1 MKNKHF
7 MSEQIEYY
15 SKDSRVKYIDEY
27 RLILTLEFRKKL
39 YEECNGN
46 YTASRLK
53 EILEEN
59 NFKVKGIHYHWFHD
73 LLKEFKKRKP
83 CGAKNN
89 ILYQYDGVT
98 SIDKSYD
105 EFLLSTGK
113 FIKSRKG
120 IKFGTEF
127 IQEVY
132 SVYPDITIEEYIK
145 SLGFDI
151 DRIGYQ
157 RIYNLKKMLDGETPI
172 NDKIDDTSINI
183 LKLNPYV
190 KRVNSKQFSLKD
202 NFFNEAIYFS
212 HRNISDVLRIFEID
226 PLLVPINSKNRIK
239 YVLSHWM
246 YKACKDLTYN
256 YELLVKIEKN
266 KYNELLKIVNL
277 AFDTTNNYLKY
288 CNKSEKKEIIEL
300 INNFDYSSKCS
311 YTKKYIR
318 EKIGVSKTSF
328 YSIINDANYGK
339 HDADV
344 LVKEKDEIEAIRKV
358 IEYKGFKKGS
368 RLIYSLLPKL
378 TGISIGRTK
387 ILKLC
392 RKANL
397 TSTIRTKN
405 VSRRAANKILEE
417 NVKPNLVKRK
427 FKLCKPGDITLTDVS
442 YLKHLDS
449 NIYLSA
455 LKDSCSGM
463 VKLICS
469 ENNNLDLV
477 NDTINLL
484 DNNDSNSPKI
494 FHSDQGVLY
503 LNPTFQLKLKEMGY
517 LQSMSKRGNC
527 WDNSSME
534 SFFGHFKD
542 ECDFSTCN
550 TLDDLIKLLKEYEYY
565 YNYERVQWSRN
576 KMTPYEFKNYINNM
590 TDEEYKLYY
599 DKELA
604 KYNEMMTKAAEK
616 AIKRAKDIGIE
627 SNQ

>member
-7 MSEQIEYY
+7 TDKQIEYY

-27 RLILTLEFRKKL
+27 RLVLTLEFRKKL

-46 YTASRLK
+46 YTVSTLK
-53 EILEEN
+53 KIFEKN
-59 NFKVKGIHYHWFHD
+59 NFRTIGIYSSWFSHTIG
-73 LLKEFKKRKP
+73 EFKVRKP

-89 ILYQYDGVT
+89 VLYQYDGVT

-105 EFLLSTGK
+105 EYLLSTGK
-113 FIKSRKG
+113 FIKCRNG
-120 IKFGTEF
+120 IKFSTEF
-127 IQEVY
+127 IQEIY
-132 SVYPDITIEEYIK
+132 SVYPDITIEEYIN
-145 SLGFDI
+145 SLGFDTN
-151 DRIGYQ
+151 RIGYQ
-157 RIYNLKKMLDGETPI
+157 RIYHLKKMFDGETPL
-172 NDKIDDTSINI
+172 NNKIDDTSIKI

-190 KRVNSKQFSLKD
+190 KRVNSKQFSLRD
-202 NFFNEAIYFS
+202 NFFNEAIYFR
-212 HRNISDVLRIFEID
+212 HLNISDVLRIFEID
-226 PLLVPINSKNRIK
+226 PLLVPIGSKNRIK
-239 YVLSHWM
+239 YLLSHWK
-246 YKACKDLTYN
+246 YQACIDLTSN

-266 KYNELLKIVNL
+266 KYNELLKIVNV

-288 CNKSEKKEIIEL
+288 CSKSEKKEIIEL
-300 INNFDYSSKCS
+300 INNLDYSSKYS

-328 YSIINDANYGK
+328 YSIINDTNYGK
-339 HDADV
+339 HESDA
-344 LVKEKDEIEAIRKV
+344 LIKEKYETEAIRKV
-358 IEYKGFKKGS
+358 IEYKGLKKGS

-378 TGISIGRTK
+378 TGIKLGRAK
-387 ILKLC
+387 ILKIC
-392 RKANL
+392 RKSNL

-405 VSRRAANKILEE
+405 GNRRAANKMLEE

-442 YLKHLDS
+442 YLKCLNDTF
-449 NIYLSA
+449 YLSA
-455 LKDSCSGM
+455 IKDSCSGM
-463 VKLICS
+463 VELICS
-469 ENNNLDLV
+469 KNNNLDLA

-517 LQSMSKRGNC
+517 VQSMSKRGNC

-550 TLDDLIKLLKEYEYY
+550 TLEDLIKLLKEYEYY

-576 KMTPYEFKNYINNM
+576 KMTPYEFKNHINNM
-590 TDEEYKLYY
+590 TDEEYKIYY
-599 DKELA
+599 DKELI
-604 KYNEMMTKAAEK
+604 KYNDMVAKAAEK
-616 AIKRAKDIGIE
+616 AIKRAKDIGID
-627 SNQ
+627 SD